1 MLQRNFLDVTPH
13 HSLIK
18 SLYPSNKKCYL
29 CTATLHWPL
38 IKWCMMES
46 KLLLNCKY
54 SLHRHFKPQ
63 QNFQDLHD
71 DKKVDCYVRKIF
83 HKRFNHVF
91 KLLTKDFKSFPLA
104 KLYNFCNNF
113 FVKNVEPTDL
123 NSWVGNW
130 EHLTSME
137 KVFTNSMKDNMS
149 HQLPSTAAQSIR
161 GNLISSEII
170 WAKWK
175 HQCLSNVNFIF
186 DRIYIVFKG

>member
-113 FVKNVEPTDL
+113 FVKNVVAHWPEFLSGKLGASDFNGKSFHEFNERQYVPPAAI
-123 NSWVGNW
+123 NS
-130 EHLTSME
+130 S
-137 KVFTNSMKDNMS
+137 
-149 HQLPSTAAQSIR
+149 P
-161 GNLISSEII
+161 
-170 WAKWK
+170 
-175 HQCLSNVNFIF
+175 VNQ
-186 DRIYIVFKG
+186 R